1 MNGKKISR
9 KLISSLK
16 RSVERNFTHLTFNRK
31 KGIEEKEF
39 LQWNQEDSKVRP
51 ISKTKLR

>member
-16 RSVERNFTHLTFNRK
+16 GSVERNFTHLTFNRK

-39 LQWNQEDSKVRP
+39 LQWNQEDSKVKP